1 MFKGN
6 ISDLLPH
13 DAPMVLLDRYISSDD
28 AELIAEVD
36 ISGKTMFCAPGKGVA
51 AYVGVEYIAQ
61 AVSAFNGLTDWKS
74 GGRIRPGFLL
84 GSRKVDLLV
93 DYFPIGSTLTV
104 QVRMSF
110 NDGEMVVFDGQ
121 IFQDDMMVIKARLN
135 AYQPENPEEFIKSA
149 QEQYG

>member
-1 MFKGN
+1 MFKGS

-13 DAPMVLLDRYISSDD
+13 DAPMVLLDRYISSGED
-28 AELIAEVD
+28 ELVAEVD
-36 ISGKTMFCAPGKGVA
+36 ISSATMFCTPEKGVP

-61 AVSAFNGLTDWKS
+61 AVSAFNGLTDWQS
-74 GGRIRPGFLL
+74 GERVRPGFLL
-84 GSRKVDLLV
+84 GSRKVDLLS

-121 IFQDDMMVIKARLN
+121 IFMDDTVIVKARLN

>member
-1 MFKGN
+1 MFDGH

-13 DAPMVLLDRYISSDD
+13 DPPMVLLDRYVSSGEM
-28 AELIAEVD
+28 ELIAEVD
-36 ISGKTMFCAPGKGVA
+36 IASDTMFCQQGKGVP

-61 AVSAFNGLTDWKS
+61 AISAFNGLTDWKS
-74 GGRIRPGFLL
+74 GGKVRPGFLL
-84 GSRKVDLLV
+84 GSRKVDLLTN
-93 DYFPIGSTLTV
+93 YFPIGSTLTV
-104 QVRMSF
+104 VVQMSF

-121 IFQDDMMVIKARLN
+121 IFQDDTLIVKARLN